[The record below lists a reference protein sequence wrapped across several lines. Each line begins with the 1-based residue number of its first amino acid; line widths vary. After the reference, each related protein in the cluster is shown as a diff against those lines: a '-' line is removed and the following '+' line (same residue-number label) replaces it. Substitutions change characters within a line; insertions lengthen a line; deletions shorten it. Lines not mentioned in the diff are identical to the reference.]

1 MNKTPI
7 LTLIIPVFNDEES
20 IVLLLHRIDEV
31 IDDQHLQVQVLVVND
46 GSAADFHVG
55 EDWRHISRIQKIDLI
70 RNIGHQRAIA
80 VGLSHC
86 WKEGISDYIMV
97 MDADGEDKPED
108 IALLIDS
115 SVKEPTHIIFA
126 KRVKRSE
133 NNFFKLGYAVY
144 KALYRVLTGVSIS
157 FGNFCLIP
165 KKLLGNVVHHS
176 EIWNHFSAG
185 ISRSSFPLSIVPT
198 KRGKRYAGVSKMNLV
213 SLILHGL
220 SAISVRT
227 DVVAARLLIFTL
239 CLMVL
244 GLCGLVTV
252 VGVKFL
258 TDLAIPGWATYVAIG
273 LFTIII
279 QAFLMALILVFL
291 VLQYRMQVTFIPAL
305 HYKSFIK
312 STGINF
318 ERR

>member
-1 MNKTPI
+1 MIKSQI
-7 LTLIIPVFNDEES
+7 LTIIIPVFNDWES
-20 IVLLLHRIDEV
+20 FILLLQRIDAV
-31 IDDQHLQVQVLVVND
+31 MANKNLQVQILAVND
-46 GSAADFHVG
+46 GSFTDFNAD
-55 EDWRHISRIQKIDLI
+55 EDLRHISRIQKINLI

-80 VGLSHC
+80 VGLSYC
-86 WKEGISDYIMV
+86 WKEGISDYVIV

-115 SVKEPTHIIFA
+115 SIKNPNHIIFA
-126 KRVKRSE
+126 QRVKRSE
-133 NNFFKLGYAVY
+133 NFLFKLGYNVY
-144 KALYRVLTGVSIS
+144 KTVYRILTGVSIS

-165 KKLLGNVVHHS
+165 KKLLESVVHHS

-185 ISRSSFPLSIVPT
+185 INRSMIPFSIVPT
-198 KRGKRYAGVSKMNLV
+198 QRGNRYAGDSKMNLA

-239 CLMVL
+239 CLMAL

-258 TDLAIPGWATYVAIG
+258 TDLAIPGWAIYVAIG
-273 LFTIII
+273 LSTIII
-279 QAFLMALILVFL
+279 QAFIMSLILVFL
-291 VLQYRMQVTFIPAL
+291 VLQYRTQVMFIPAL
-305 HYKSFIK
+305 NFESFIK
-312 STGINF
+312 SIEIVF